1 MKHLVTFRMI
11 DAIARTGSIRSA
23 AEQVNQTPSAVQR
36 RLQNYEDELG
46 YEIFQ
51 RTSKGVRLNAA
62 GEMAIQ
68 HIRQTLAD
76 TERLNSLI
84 ADLAGVRRGHVNI
97 GCSQALMPYF
107 LPTQIARY
115 QARYPEV
122 TFNVQVMEHSRAAEA
137 LEAFQVDIALV
148 FDEKT
153 VPDYEVHLAVPQ
165 RLAAIMA
172 RDHPL
177 ARHKILRLRQCY
189 EFPVALALR
198 GFSGRLLLERAL
210 HGKTFRKPPIVQSDS
225 FEYLMAHVATTDAIT
240 FQIQIGAPDASQS
253 APQERGIISRE
264 IDTRDVTG
272 GMLLLG
278 LKRNRALPVAASRF
292 VEQITL
298 SLSDEYRPSSD

>member
-1 MKHLVTFRMI
+1 
-11 DAIARTGSIRSA
+11 
-23 AEQVNQTPSAVQR
+23 
-36 RLQNYEDELG
+36 
-46 YEIFQ
+46 
-51 RTSKGVRLNAA
+51 
-62 GEMAIQ
+62 MAIQ

-107 LPTQIARY
+107 LPAQIARY

-172 RDHPL
+172 QNHPL
-177 ARHKILRLRQCY
+177 ACHKILRLRQCY
-189 EFPVALALR
+189 EYPVALALR

-210 HGKTFRKPPIVQSDS
+210 HGKTFRKQPIVQSDS

-240 FQIQIGAPDASQS
+240 FQIQIGAPDPSQG
-253 APQERGIISRE
+253 RGIISRE

-298 SLSDEYRPSSD
+298 SLSDEYRPASD